1 MTNALTTTASAQ
13 INKCLPK
20 LPTVFTAGI
29 QLVEYVN
36 GCEAIRKGINEAID
50 YKIGEALAK
59 AKEEL
64 PHGEFLPACEA
75 LGYSKYE
82 PSRLINWY
90 EQASEI
96 AHCANLDPAI
106 AEQKLSRKAREEF
119 CRADDAVKELVI
131 TDVSNPEITKIT
143 AADIKRMA
151 PARELQPEEVTHN
164 DYNRITVLFDEITQL
179 IHQNEFTDN
188 FSREEWFSLLGSW
201 QSCGDGLRAK
211 CDYIKRHESDRIEA
225 LDIDA
230 HEAL

>member
-1 MTNALTTTASAQ
+1 MTNALTKTTAA
-13 INKCLPK
+13 INKFLPK

-59 AKEEL
+59 AKDEL
-64 PHGEFLPACEA
+64 PHGEFMTACAEM
-75 LGYSKYE
+75 GYSKND
-82 PSRLINWY
+82 PARLINWY
-90 EQASEI
+90 EACENP
-96 AHCANLDPAI
+96 AVREFDPAT

-151 PARELQPEEVTHN
+151 PVRELQPGETTHP
-164 DYNRITVLFDEITQL
+164 DYNKIGLLFDEIHL
-179 IHQNEFTDN
+179 LLHQNEFTDN
-188 FSREEWFSLLGSW
+188 FSREEWFSLLGAW
-201 QSCGDGLRAK
+201 QSCGDGIRAK
-211 CDYIKRHESDRIEA
+211 CDYIKRNESDRIDALDVDSCEA
-225 LDIDA
+225 L
-230 HEAL
+230 